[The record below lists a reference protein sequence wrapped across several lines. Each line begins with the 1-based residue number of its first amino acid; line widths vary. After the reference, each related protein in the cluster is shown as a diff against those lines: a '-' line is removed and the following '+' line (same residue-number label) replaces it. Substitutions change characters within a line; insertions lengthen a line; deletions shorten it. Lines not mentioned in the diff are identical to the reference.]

1 MAAII
6 ISDHPL
12 TGAPDQSISA
22 QASSCCIESKYYVLD
37 KSIDLEDYELDSYE
51 EFAEQDSFQEML
63 ITEIVDNYFAFG
75 EIETL
80 HVGVVNSD
88 GKILWQHKASKLTLK
103 EWSPDPHKIDW
114 DQCRSETP
122 DNATLLRLL
131 TIEDDMPETPIV
143 IEEEGDM
150 SKENITLL
158 IANLK
163 KHGLSQKEVGGII
176 WKGQDLFVGGEGGAG
191 ADPDFAI
198 WEKNGDD
205 FLLQ

>member
-12 TGAPDQSISA
+12 TGAPEQSISP

-37 KSIDLEDYELDSYE
+37 KLIDLEDYELDSYE

-75 EIETL
+75 EIERL

-88 GKILWQHKASKLTLK
+88 GTILWQHKAYELTLK
-103 EWSPDPHKIDW
+103 EWSPDPHKIGW
-114 DQCRSETP
+114 AQCRSEIP

-163 KHGLSQKEVGGII
+163 KHGLSQKEV
-176 WKGQDLFVGGEGGAG
+176 LH
-191 ADPDFAI
+191 
-198 WEKNGDD
+198 
-205 FLLQ
+205 

>member
-1 MAAII
+1 
-6 ISDHPL
+6 
-12 TGAPDQSISA
+12 
-22 QASSCCIESKYYVLD
+22 
-37 KSIDLEDYELDSYE
+37 
-51 EFAEQDSFQEML
+51 ML

-163 KHGLSQKEVGGII
+163 SMAYPKGSCWNHR
-176 WKGQDLFVGGEGGAG
+176 KGQDLFVGGEGGAG

-198 WEKNGDD
+198 LGKEWSLYSVNAFLTPIFIANPKEK
-205 FLLQ
+205 